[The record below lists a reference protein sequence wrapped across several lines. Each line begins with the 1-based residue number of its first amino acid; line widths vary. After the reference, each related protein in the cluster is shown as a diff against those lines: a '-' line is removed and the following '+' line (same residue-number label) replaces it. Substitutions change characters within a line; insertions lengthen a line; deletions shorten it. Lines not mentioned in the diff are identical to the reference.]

1 MSVPLRFIRYQGP
14 VLRGM
19 GEAAVGA
26 LKQRLGK
33 KNRANGDGA
42 THAPPVSGPEGRGAE
57 LPATGPRTPGPEHR
71 ITVSPRPAD
80 LVSAYLRWVGGDPAS
95 YKGRVPAHLFPQWG
109 FPLTGKVMEGL
120 SYPMLAAMNG
130 GCKLTM
136 NAPLPAGESLE
147 VTGRLD
153 AVDDNG
159 QRAILDQKIVTGT
172 RANPEAVVAHL
183 YVFVPLKRDDKKSGK
198 KTEKD
203 KPRVPVDAREIAFFK
218 LGADA
223 GLDFAKLTG
232 DFNPVHWVPRWARA
246 FGFRNVILHGFGTM
260 ARAIEAL
267 NRGLFA
273 GDVNALSEID
283 VRFTRPLVL
292 PARVGVYVRQNKV
305 WVGDAP
311 GGPAYLEGT
320 FKVRSRGE
328 A

>member
-1 MSVPLRFIRYQGP
+1 MSVSLKFIRYQGP

-26 LKQRLGK
+26 LRQKLGK
-33 KNRANGDGA
+33 NGAAHGQP
-42 THAPPVSGPEGRGAE
+42 T
-57 LPATGPRTPGPEHR
+57 LPGPEHHL
-71 ITVSPRPAD
+71 TVAPRPAE
-80 LVSAYLRWVGGDPAS
+80 LVDAYVRWVGGDPAS

-109 FPLTGKVMEGL
+109 FPLTGKMMEGL

-130 GCKLTM
+130 GCKLTI
-136 NAPLPAGESLE
+136 NGPLPANEPLE
-147 VTGRLD
+147 VVGRLD

-159 QRAILDQKIVTGT
+159 QRAILDQKVVTGT
-172 RANPEAVVAHL
+172 KANPEAIVAHL
-183 YVFVPLKRDDKKSGK
+183 YVFIPLKKDDKKSGK
-198 KTEKD
+198 KTEKA
-203 KPRVPVDAREIAFFK
+203 RVPVDAREIAFFK

-232 DFNPVHWVPRWARA
+232 DFNPVHWVPRWAKA
-246 FGFRNVILHGFGTM
+246 FGFKNVILHGFGTM

-292 PARVGVYVRQNKV
+292 PARVGVYVRDDKL

-311 GGPAYLEGT
+311 GGPAYLEGS
-320 FKVRSRGE
+320 FKLRNKGQ

>member
-1 MSVPLRFIRYQGP
+1 MSVSLKFIRYQGP
-14 VLRGM
+14 VLKGM
-19 GEAAVGA
+19 GEAAFGA
-26 LKQRLGK
+26 LKQRMGK
-33 KNRANGDGA
+33 TRGGQ
-42 THAPPVSGPEGRGAE
+42 APA
-57 LPATGPRTPGPEHR
+57 LPGPEHR
-71 ITVSPRPAD
+71 ITVAPRAPE
-80 LVSAYLRWVGGDPAS
+80 LVNAYVRWVGGDPSS

-130 GCKLTM
+130 GCKLTI
-136 NAPLPAGESLE
+136 NAPLPADQPLE
-147 VTGRLD
+147 VVGRLD

-159 QRAILDQKIVTGT
+159 QRAILDQRLVTGT
-172 RANPEAVVAHL
+172 KSNPEAVVAHL
-183 YVFVPLKRDDKKSGK
+183 YVFVPLKKEEKKNGK
-198 KTEKD
+198 AKD
-203 KPRVPVDAREIAFFK
+203 KARVPVDAREIAFFK
-218 LGADA
+218 LKPDA

-246 FGFRNVILHGFGTM
+246 FGFKNVILHGFGTL

-267 NRGLFA
+267 NKGLFA

-292 PARVGVYVRQNKV
+292 PARVGVYVRGNQV

-320 FKVRSRGE
+320 FKLRTRGD

>member
-1 MSVPLRFIRYQGP
+1 MSVSLKFIRYQGP

-26 LKQRLGK
+26 LRQRLAKNGK
-33 KNRANGDGA
+33 AQA
-42 THAPPVSGPEGRGAE
+42 APA
-57 LPATGPRTPGPEHR
+57 LPGPEHR
-71 ITVSPRPAD
+71 ITVSPRAPE
-80 LVSAYLRWVGGDPAS
+80 LVNAYVRWVGGDPSS

-109 FPLTGKVMEGL
+109 FPLTGKLMEGL

-130 GCKLTM
+130 GCKLTI
-136 NAPLPAGESLE
+136 NGALPAGEPLE

-172 RANPEAVVAHL
+172 KANPEAVVAHL
-183 YVFVPLKRDDKKSGK
+183 YVFVPLKKTPKNEGKKSDAK
-198 KTEKD
+198 AKD
-203 KPRVPVDAREIAFFK
+203 KARVPVDAREVAFFK
-218 LGADA
+218 LGPKA

-232 DFNPVHWVPRWARA
+232 DFNPVHWVPRWAKA
-246 FGFRNVILHGFGTM
+246 FGFRNVILHGFGTLG
-260 ARAIEAL
+260 RAIEAL

-273 GDVNALSEID
+273 GDVNALQEID

-292 PARVGVYVRQNKV
+292 PARVGVYVRGNEI

-311 GGPAYLEGT
+311 GGPAYLEGRY
-320 FKVRSRGE
+320 KIRSKGN

>member
-1 MSVPLRFIRYQGP
+1 MSVSLKFIRYQGP

-26 LKQRLGK
+26 LKQRLGAGRK
-33 KNRANGDGA
+33 HENGA
-42 THAPPVSGPEGRGAE
+42 AHTAPT
-57 LPATGPRTPGPEHR
+57 LPGPEHHL
-71 ITVSPRPAD
+71 TVSPRPAD
-80 LVSAYLRWVGGDPAS
+80 LVSAFVRWAGGDPAS

-109 FPLTGKVMEGL
+109 FPLTGKMMDGL

-130 GCKLTM
+130 GCKLTI
-136 NAPLPAGESLE
+136 NGALPAGEPLE
-147 VTGRLD
+147 VSGRLD

-159 QRAILDQKIVTGT
+159 QRAILDQKLVTGT
-172 RANPEAVVAHL
+172 KSNPEAVVAHL
-183 YVFVPLKRDDKKSGK
+183 YVFIPLTKNDKKSGK
-198 KTEKD
+198 KTEKA
-203 KPRVPVDAREIAFFK
+203 RVPVDARELAFFK
-218 LGADA
+218 LGPKA

-246 FGFRNVILHGFGTM
+246 FGFKNVILHGFGTL

-273 GDVNALSEID
+273 GDVMMLSEID

-292 PARVGVYVRQNKV
+292 PARVGVYVRGDKV

-311 GGPAYLEGT
+311 GGPAYLEGS
-320 FKVRSRGE
+320 FKIRNRGE

>member
-1 MSVPLRFIRYQGP
+1 MSVSLKFIRYQGP

-19 GEAAVGA
+19 GEAALGA
-26 LKQRLGK
+26 LRQKLAKNGK
-33 KNRANGDGA
+33 NGA
-42 THAPPVSGPEGRGAE
+42 AAAPPR
-57 LPATGPRTPGPEHR
+57 LPGPEHHL
-71 ITVSPRPAD
+71 TVSPRPTE
-80 LVSAYLRWVGGDPAS
+80 LVNAYVRWVGGDPAS

-130 GCKLTM
+130 GCKLTIH
-136 NAPLPAGESLE
+136 APLPANEPLE
-147 VTGRLD
+147 VSGRLD

-172 RANPEAVVAHL
+172 KTNPEALVAHL
-183 YVFVPLKRDDKKSGK
+183 YVFVPLKKDDKKSGK
-198 KTEKD
+198 KTEKA
-203 KPRVPVDAREIAFFK
+203 RVPVDAREISYFK
-218 LGADA
+218 LRDDA

-267 NRGLFA
+267 NRGLLA
-273 GDVNALSEID
+273 GDVDALAEID

-292 PARVGVYVRQNKV
+292 PARVGVYVRGDKL

-311 GGPAYLEGT
+311 GGPAYLEGS
-320 FKVRSRGE
+320 FKLRNKGR

>member
-1 MSVPLRFIRYQGP
+1 MSVSLKFIRYQGP

-19 GEAAVGA
+19 GEAAFAA
-26 LKQRLGK
+26 LKQRVGGK
-33 KNRANGDGA
+33 AGVATSGA
-42 THAPPVSGPEGRGAE
+42 PS
-57 LPATGPRTPGPEHR
+57 LPGPEHH
-71 ITVSPRPAD
+71 ITVSPRASE
-80 LVSAYLRWVGGDPAS
+80 LVSTYVKWVGGDPSS
-95 YKGRVPAHLFPQWG
+95 YKGRIPAHLFPQWG
-109 FPLTGKVMEGL
+109 FPLTGKLIEGL

-130 GCKLTM
+130 GCKLTI
-136 NAPLPAGESLE
+136 NGPLPADEPLE
-147 VTGRLD
+147 VTGRLESI
-153 AVDDNG
+153 DDNG
-159 QRAILDQKIVTGT
+159 QRAILDQKLVTGT
-172 RANPEAVVAHL
+172 KANPEAVVAHL
-183 YVFVPLKRDDKKSGK
+183 YVFIPLKKDEKSDPKSSKANGK
-198 KTEKD
+198 ANGKAKD
-203 KPRVPVDAREIAFFK
+203 KARVPVDAREIAFFK
-218 LGADA
+218 LRPDA

-292 PARVGVYVRQNKV
+292 PARVGVYVRDNQV

-311 GGPAYLEGT
+311 GGPAYLEGS
-320 FKVRSRGE
+320 FKVRNRGV

>member
-1 MSVPLRFIRYQGP
+1 MSVSLKFIRYQGP

-33 KNRANGDGA
+33 NGK
-42 THAPPVSGPEGRGAE
+42 THAAPV
-57 LPATGPRTPGPEHR
+57 LPGPEHR
-71 ITVSPRPAD
+71 ITVSPRAPE
-80 LVSAYLRWVGGDPAS
+80 LVNAYVRWVGGDPSS

-109 FPLTGKVMEGL
+109 FPLTGKLVEGL

-130 GCKLTM
+130 GCKLTI
-136 NAPLPAGESLE
+136 NGPLPANEPLE
-147 VTGRLD
+147 VSGRLD

-172 RANPEAVVAHL
+172 KSNPEAVVAHL
-183 YVFVPLKRDDKKSGK
+183 YVFIPLKKEDKKNGK
-198 KTEKD
+198 AKD
-203 KPRVPVDAREIAFFK
+203 KARVPVDAREIAFFK
-218 LGADA
+218 LGPKA

-246 FGFRNVILHGFGTM
+246 FGFKNVILHGFGTL

-273 GDVNALSEID
+273 GDVTALQEID

-292 PARVGVYVRQNKV
+292 PARVGVYVRGNEV

-311 GGPAYLEGT
+311 GGPAYLEGRY
-320 FKVRSRGE
+320 KIRSRGD

>member
-1 MSVPLRFIRYQGP
+1 MSVSLKFIRYQGP

-19 GEAAVGA
+19 GEAALGA
-26 LKQRLGK
+26 LRQKLGK
-33 KNRANGDGA
+33 NGSA
-42 THAPPVSGPEGRGAE
+42 QTQPT
-57 LPATGPRTPGPEHR
+57 LPGPEHHL
-71 ITVSPRPAD
+71 TVSPRPTE
-80 LVSAYLRWVGGDPAS
+80 LINAYVRWVGGDPAS

-130 GCKLTM
+130 GCKLTI
-136 NAPLPAGESLE
+136 NGPLPANEPLE

-172 RANPEAVVAHL
+172 KANPEALVAHL
-183 YVFVPLKRDDKKSGK
+183 YVFVPLKKDDKKSGK
-198 KTEKD
+198 KTEKA
-203 KPRVPVDAREIAFFK
+203 RVPVDAREISYFK
-218 LGADA
+218 LRDDA

-267 NRGLFA
+267 NRGLLA
-273 GDVNALSEID
+273 GDVNALAEID

-292 PARVGVYVRQNKV
+292 PARVGVYVRGDRL

-311 GGPAYLEGT
+311 GGPAYLEGS
-320 FKVRSRGE
+320 FKLRNKGQ

>member
-1 MSVPLRFIRYQGP
+1 MSVSLKFIRYQGP

-33 KNRANGDGA
+33 NGK
-42 THAPPVSGPEGRGAE
+42 THAAPS
-57 LPATGPRTPGPEHR
+57 LPGPEHH
-71 ITVSPRPAD
+71 ITVSPRAPE
-80 LVSAYLRWVGGDPAS
+80 LVNAYVRWVGGDPSS

-109 FPLTGKVMEGL
+109 FPLTGKLVEGL

-130 GCKLTM
+130 GCKLTI
-136 NAPLPAGESLE
+136 NGPLRADEALE
-147 VTGRLD
+147 VSGRLD

-172 RANPEAVVAHL
+172 KSNPEAVVAHL
-183 YVFVPLKRDDKKSGK
+183 YVFIPLKKEDRKNGK
-198 KTEKD
+198 AKD
-203 KPRVPVDAREIAFFK
+203 KARVPVDARELAFFK
-218 LGADA
+218 LGPKA

-246 FGFRNVILHGFGTM
+246 FGFKNVILHGFGTL

-273 GDVNALSEID
+273 GDVTALSEID

-292 PARVGVYVRQNKV
+292 PARVGVYVRGNEV

-311 GGPAYLEGT
+311 GGPAYLEGR
-320 FKVRSRGE
+320 FKIRSRGD

>member
-1 MSVPLRFIRYQGP
+1 MSIPLKFIRYQGP

-26 LKQRLGK
+26 LRQKMGK
-33 KNRANGDGA
+33 NGA
-42 THAPPVSGPEGRGAE
+42 AHAAPT
-57 LPATGPRTPGPEHR
+57 LPGPEHR
-71 ITVSPRPAD
+71 ITVAPRPAE
-80 LVSAYLRWVGGDPAS
+80 LVNAYVRWVGGDPAS

-109 FPLTGKVMEGL
+109 FPLTGKTMEGL

-130 GCKLTM
+130 GCKLTI
-136 NAPLPAGESLE
+136 NAPLPANEPLE

-172 RANPEAVVAHL
+172 KANPEALVAHL
-183 YVFVPLKRDDKKSGK
+183 YVFVPLKRDDKKNGK
-198 KTEKD
+198 KTEKA
-203 KPRVPVDAREIAFFK
+203 RVPVDARELAFFK

-246 FGFRNVILHGFGTM
+246 FGFKNVILHGFGTM

-273 GDVNALSEID
+273 GDVNALQEID

-292 PARVGVYVRQNKV
+292 PARVGVYVRGDKL

-311 GGPAYLEGT
+311 GGPAYLEGS
-320 FKVRSRGE
+320 FKLRNKGQ

>member
-1 MSVPLRFIRYQGP
+1 MSVSLKFIRYQGP

-26 LKQRLGK
+26 LKQRLAKNGK
-33 KNRANGDGA
+33 NGQNRKNGKNGQNGNGQA
-42 THAPPVSGPEGRGAE
+42 HAAPALPGR
-57 LPATGPRTPGPEHR
+57 EHHL
-71 ITVSPRPAD
+71 TVSPRPAD
-80 LVSAYLRWVGGDPAS
+80 LVNTYVRWVGGDPAS

-109 FPLTGKVMEGL
+109 FPLTGKMMEGL

-130 GCKLTM
+130 GCKLTI
-136 NAPLPAGESLE
+136 NGTLPAGEPLE
-147 VTGRLD
+147 VSGRLD

-172 RANPEAVVAHL
+172 KSNPEAVVAHL
-183 YVFVPLKRDDKKSGK
+183 YVFIPITKNDNKSGK
-198 KTEKD
+198 KTEKA
-203 KPRVPVDAREIAFFK
+203 RVPVDAREIAFFK
-218 LGADA
+218 LGSKA

-232 DFNPVHWVPRWARA
+232 DFNPVHWVPRWAKA

-273 GDVNALSEID
+273 GDVTALSEID

-292 PARVGVYVRQNKV
+292 PARVGVYVRGDRV
-305 WVGDAP
+305 WVGAAP

-320 FKVRSRGE
+320 FKIRNKGQ